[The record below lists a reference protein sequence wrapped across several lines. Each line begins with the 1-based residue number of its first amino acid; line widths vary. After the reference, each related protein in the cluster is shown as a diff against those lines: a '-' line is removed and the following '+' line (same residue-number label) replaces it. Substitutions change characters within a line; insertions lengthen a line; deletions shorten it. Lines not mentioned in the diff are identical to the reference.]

1 MTVSQ
6 VARDG
11 GTIAYEVHGSGP
23 LVVLAHGMGE
33 NRAAFRHLT
42 PRLVAAGYRVASV
55 DVRGHGDS
63 SPHWPTYAPAEVG
76 GDLLA
81 VVRALG
87 GGPATLVGS
96 SSSGA
101 AVVFAAAEAPELVS
115 GIVQVS
121 PFVGT
126 PKPNPLMRLAQ
137 AAVLR
142 SPRLFGLFHRSLFP
156 CGRPAD
162 DAAYRKELVAK
173 LRGRMDAVRGVV
185 APADPHWTARARDV
199 NRPVLVLMG
208 TKDPDFPDPGAEARA
223 ARRLFAVAE
232 ARMIA
237 DSGHYPH
244 ADQPDATA
252 ADLVEFLAVTAR
264 A

>member
-6 VARDG
+6 LARDG

-42 PRLVAAGYRVASV
+42 PRLVAAGYRVAAV

-63 SPHWPTYAPAEVG
+63 SPRWPTYAPEHVG

-115 GIVQVS
+115 GIVQIG

-126 PKPNPLMRLAQ
+126 PKPNPLMRAAQ
-137 AAVLR
+137 AVVLR
-142 SPRLFGLFHRSLFP
+142 SPRLFGLFHRTLFP

-173 LRGRMDAVRGVV
+173 LRGRMAAVRGVV